1 MRARNIKPGFFDDE
15 NLAGLGP
22 YAQLLFA
29 GLWCLADRDGKLED
43 RPARIKAHIFPYYDP
58 KPNVITLLDKLGHC
72 HFIQRYRVGDGKY
85 IKVLK
90 FKDHQHPHP
99 HEAASKIPDPE
110 NTSNS
115 DVMACHGDDIP
126 LHGMSPKCQ
135 ADSLIPDSL
144 IPDSLNT
151 PSVTCDTGGQQ
162 DDFVRF
168 WGAYPK
174 KMGKQEAL
182 KAWVKI
188 NPKNGLVE
196 KMLSALAIQRKWP
209 EWKKDGGQ
217 YIPRPSTW
225 LNQKRWEDE
234 ITVEGQSAEE
244 TYMDKK
250 LKEIGYT
257 GRPEQDDYPR
267 NAG

>member
-1 MRARNIKPGFFDDE
+1 M
-15 NLAGLGP
+15 
-22 YAQLLFA
+22 
-29 GLWCLADRDGKLED
+29 ED

-58 KPNVITLLDKLGHC
+58 KPNVITLLDKLCHC
-72 HFIQRYRVGDGKY
+72 NFIQRYTVGMTKY
-85 IKVLK
+85 IIVLK
-90 FKDHQHPHP
+90 FVEHQRPHP

-110 NTSNS
+110 NINES
-115 DVMACHGDDIP
+115 DVMACHDNAMTEPYNG
-126 LHGMSPKCQ
+126 SKCKP
-135 ADSLIPDSL
+135 DSLIPDSL
-144 IPDSLNT
+144 IPDSLIT
-151 PSVTCDTGGQQ
+151 PSVTSGSGSQQ
-162 DDFVRF
+162 EDFDCF
-168 WGAYPK
+168 WSAYPK

-188 NPKNGLVE
+188 SPKNGLVE
-196 KMLSALAIQRKWP
+196 KMLFALEVQRKWP
-209 EWKKDGGQ
+209 EWNKDGGQ
-217 YIPRPSTW
+217 FIPRPSTW

-257 GRPEQDDYPR
+257 GGPGHDDNAK

>member
-29 GLWCLADRDGKLED
+29 GLWCLADRDGKLDD
-43 RPARIKAHIFPYYDP
+43 RPARIKAHIFPYYEP
-58 KPNVITLLDKLGHC
+58 KPNVITLLDKLCHC

-110 NTSNS
+110 NINNA
-115 DVMACHGDDIP
+115 DVMACHDHEIT

-144 IPDSLNT
+144 IPDSLIT
-151 PSVTCDTGGQQ
+151 PSVTSGSGSQQ
-162 DDFVRF
+162 EDFDCF
-168 WGAYPK
+168 WSAYPK
-174 KMGKQEAL
+174 KC
-182 KAWVKI
+182 
-188 NPKNGLVE
+188 LVE
-196 KMLSALAIQRKWP
+196 KMLFALEVQRKWP
-209 EWKKDGGQ
+209 EWNKDGGQ

-250 LKEIGYT
+250 LKDIGYT
-257 GRPEQDDYPR
+257 GGPGHDDYAR